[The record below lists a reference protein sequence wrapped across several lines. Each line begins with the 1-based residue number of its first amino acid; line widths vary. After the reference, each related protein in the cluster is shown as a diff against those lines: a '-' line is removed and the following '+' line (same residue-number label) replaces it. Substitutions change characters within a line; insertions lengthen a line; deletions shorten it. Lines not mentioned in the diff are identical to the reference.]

1 VSANIIK
8 AKPDAGLPISSRIP
22 KVLTDASQQAK
33 QTIAKARDEAEEIV
47 RTARLEREAL
57 ITESRQQ
64 GYADGLDKWND
75 ALVDAWDARNR
86 YLATNETVVV
96 QLAIALARK
105 IVGETANLDP
115 TTVLQSAREA
125 IRSARGEQKLRVRVR
140 PEDESVM
147 LQQMIELKRYNS
159 EFGEIQVVADESITL
174 GGCIVESPL
183 GSIDAQFSTQLKS
196 LERAILRGTHAGSLR
211 A

>member
-8 AKPDAGLPISSRIP
+8 AKPGAGQPFSSRIP
-22 KVLTDASQQAK
+22 KALTDASQQAK
-33 QTIAKARDEAEEIV
+33 EIIAKARDEAEEIV
-47 RTARLEREAL
+47 LVARLEREAL

-75 ALVDAWDARNR
+75 ALVEAWDARNR

-96 QLAIALARK
+96 QLAMAVARK
-105 IVGETANLDP
+105 IVGETANID
-115 TTVLQSAREA
+115 TTAVLLTAREA
-125 IRSARGEQKLRVRVR
+125 IRSARGEQKLRLRVR
-140 PEDESVM
+140 PEDESIM
-147 LQQMIELKRYNS
+147 LQQTIELKRSNS
-159 EFGEIQVVADESITL
+159 EIVEIQVVADESITL

-183 GSIDAQFSTQLKS
+183 GTIDAQFSTQLQS
-196 LERAILRGTHAGSLR
+196 LENAILRGTDAGSLR